1 MPRIGLIACVL
12 LFVLSP
18 SWSSAQIGYSRKID
32 LGMPLGVTADK
43 FGNVFVADTKH
54 CMILLVN
61 PQHEANVFAGTGIC
75 GYRHGDGHQANQS
88 PLNHPAGLA
97 IDSSGNIYIADT
109 FNNVIRMVD
118 TSGIIHTV
126 AGDRH
131 ACSPSTRK
139 CGDGGPATEAEL
151 NHPASVAFDAAGNMY
166 IADTKDNRIRKV
178 NKKGIISTFLGTGRP

>member
-1 MPRIGLIACVL
+1 MPRIGLIACAL
-12 LFVLSP
+12 LLLSP
-18 SWSSAQIGYSRKID
+18 SWSYAQTGYSRID
-32 LGMPLGVTADK
+32 LGMPSGVTADK
-43 FGNVFVADTKH
+43 VGNVFASDTKH
-54 CMILLVN
+54 CRILMVDRLLSV
-61 PQHEANVFAGTGIC
+61 QVFAGTGTC
-75 GYRHGDGHQANQS
+75 GYRHADGHPATQAE
-88 PLNHPAGLA
+88 LNHPAGLA

-109 FNNVIRMVD
+109 FNNVIWMVD

-151 NHPASVAFDAAGNMY
+151 NHPSSVALDAKGDMY

-178 NKKGIISTFLGTGRP
+178 NKKGIISTLLGTGNP